1 LRAGLAAARWPG
13 RFEILNRHP
22 ALVADSAHNADSA
35 HKLQTALADLFP
47 RPPYGRLAL
56 IFGASADKDIAGML
70 TTFLAP
76 DPAGAHTP
84 GKACHSVDKVIV
96 TRSGHPRSADQAQ
109 LADQV
114 RHLNA
119 TVPISVQDTLANAL
133 TEAMA
138 WAGPADVIGV
148 TGSIFVVAQ
157 ARRAWAKRHPK
168 AFSPDDW
175 VFQDE
180 TAGEPVSDE

>member
-1 LRAGLAAARWPG
+1 
-13 RFEILNRHP
+13 
-22 ALVADSAHNADSA
+22 VADSAHNTDSA
-35 HKLQTALADLFP
+35 QKLQTALADLFP

-70 TTFLAP
+70 RILLAP
-76 DPAGAHTP
+76 PAADRSRP
-84 GKACHSVDKVIV
+84 AAADYPVDKVIV
-96 TRSGHPRSADQAQ
+96 TKSGHPRSADPAQ

-114 RHLNA
+114 RHLHP

-133 TEAMA
+133 TEALA
-138 WAGPADVIGV
+138 WAGPDDVICV

-157 ARRAWAKRHPK
+157 ARRAWARHHPE
-168 AFSPDDW
+168 AFPADDW

-180 TAGEPVSDE
+180 TAGEPVNDEQ